1 MATRFADQHTTDAR
15 DQRRTRLCLA
25 AIVECGGQR
34 TSVRIRDLSADGARI
49 EASPPPPLQARLTL
63 LRGPLNADAIVV
75 WRDRDRCG
83 LRFDKPIR
91 LPVWLPNSDAVRTQ
105 DDIDQVV
112 RDFHREQA
120 LRRKDRENPMLTA
133 RLADELAYV
142 GRMVQTLQQALSPEP
157 QIIAKHRDTLPLF
170 GQALEA
176 LGQLGA
182 ILAADDMRAATN
194 AIAHTSLGR
203 RLLKQRI

>member
-1 MATRFADQHTTDAR
+1 MATRFADQAATDAR
-15 DQRRTRLCLA
+15 DQRRTHLCLA

-34 TSVRIRDLSADGARI
+34 TSVRIRDLSTDGARI

-63 LRGPLNADAIVV
+63 LRGPLNTDATVV

-83 LRFDKPIR
+83 LRFARPIK
-91 LPVWLPNSDAVRTQ
+91 LAAWLPNSDAVRTQ

-133 RLADELAYV
+133 RIADELAYV
-142 GRMVQTLQQALSPEP
+142 GRMVETLQQALSPEP
-157 QIIAKHRDTLPLF
+157 QIIARHRDTLPLF
-170 GQALEA
+170 GQALQA
-176 LGQLGA
+176 LSQLNA
-182 ILAADDMRAATN
+182 ILAADDLLAATN
-194 AIAHTSLGR
+194 
-203 RLLKQRI
+203 